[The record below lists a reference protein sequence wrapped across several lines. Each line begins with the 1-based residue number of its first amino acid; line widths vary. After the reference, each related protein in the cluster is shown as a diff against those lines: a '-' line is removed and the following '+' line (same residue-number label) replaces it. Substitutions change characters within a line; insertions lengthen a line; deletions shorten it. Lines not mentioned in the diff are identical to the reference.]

1 MSAASLDDPG
11 MDRGLESAVYR
22 HEDFPGCE
30 SFHRRGSTNRTPT
43 PPPERSELRD
53 RTVNVP

>member
-22 HEDFPGCE
+22 HEDFPGCAA
-30 SFHRRGSTNRTPT
+30 FTGG
-43 PPPERSELRD
+43 
-53 RTVNVP
+53 VPAG